1 MLAVGLVLAMSLA
14 AAEAESE
21 PPAAE
26 AENATEAPVAEAE
39 GGTDAPAAEPDVPE
53 TQPPQSEPPV
63 AAGGPAAPAETEA
76 VEGEP
81 VTSPAEAEAVV
92 AEPAAQP
99 VPVKLDSELEQ
110 RIKASRR
117 KHAEDAILTKS
128 DGADYGDP
136 GADATF
142 VGAERPAV
150 LRPRWPGGAL
160 ALGAFVGF
168 GAGYY
173 YAGVPRWG
181 LVFTLVDAVLVGG
194 FVASTVLL
202 NNLVIEH
209 DFNQGRS
216 LARNERDFTKR
227 EQRWYTA
234 SILFALAG
242 VGARAFQAFGG
253 LRAARRTNAT
263 LESFSFVPLGDGG
276 ALELQL
282 SW

>member
-1 MLAVGLVLAMSLA
+1 MVVVGLVLAMSFA
-14 AAEAESE
+14 AAEAESGTPE
-21 PPAAE
+21 AAEGQPVAADAPADGDPVTPVETDGETPGSEDDGGVMDGPADPAVADPAAE
-26 AENATEAPVAEAE
+26 T
-39 GGTDAPAAEPDVPE
+39 
-53 TQPPQSEPPV
+53 
-63 AAGGPAAPAETEA
+63 AGGALET
-76 VEGEP
+76 GGG
-81 VTSPAEAEAVV
+81 
-92 AEPAAQP
+92 
-99 VPVKLDSELEQ
+99 DLEQ
-110 RIKASRR
+110 RIKRSRR
-117 KHAEDAILTKS
+117 NRTDDILSKS
-128 DGADYGDP
+128 DDADYGDP
-136 GADATF
+136 GVAPGDATF

-150 LRPRWPGGAL
+150 LQPRWPGGAL

-181 LVFTLVDAVLVGG
+181 LVFTLVDAALIGG
-194 FVASTVLL
+194 FVASTVVL

-209 DFNQGRS
+209 DFNQGKS

-234 SILFALAG
+234 SIIFALAG

-263 LESFSFVPLGDGG
+263 LQSFSFVPLGDGG
-276 ALELQL
+276 AMELQL